1 MRFRSIRLRLIGLA
15 FVWIVL
21 FLAGSALILQYLF
34 TVNVERTA
42 QADMEAAVSWLAAN
56 IVADAAVPTLAAPL
70 ADPRYDTPL
79 GGRYWQIEALDNP
92 TVSRSRSLWDYV
104 IDTTSAGEGLYR
116 QTPPEGRPL
125 ILFSRHLEI
134 ESPTQ
139 VRKFVV
145 TVGQDYE
152 PLAATI
158 EGFSFDLA
166 RLFILLGGLI
176 LLAAWA
182 LIRFGLSPI
191 RTVQRAIENV
201 RRGQQARLT
210 GIFPTELQPLVEEV
224 NQLLAVRDETTELA
238 RKRAGE
244 LAHGLKTPLAALYGV
259 GERLRN
265 RGDEA
270 EADLVQQLSFEMSER
285 IEYQL
290 RLSALRSRTQFHAAR
305 AQLDTAIL
313 RTMAVLKK
321 TRQGELLLWETQ
333 LPENCWV
340 DIDRQDLM
348 ELVGTTL
355 ENAVQWA
362 SKHIVVRTV
371 VNPDTVQIEIMDD
384 GPGVPNN
391 RLAELGIRG
400 HRLDEARPGTG
411 LGLSIASEVVKINRG
426 TIGFSSAEI
435 GGLCVTIGLR
445 LVREGGGAA

>member
-21 FLAGSALILQYLF
+21 FLAGSALVLQYLF

-42 QADMEAAVSWLAAN
+42 LADMEAAVSWLAAN
-56 IVADAAVPTLAAPL
+56 IVVDDGSPTLAAPL

-79 GGRYWQIEALDNP
+79 GGRYWQIEALD
-92 TVSRSRSLWDYV
+92 TAAVSRSRSLWDFV
-104 IDTTSAGEGLYR
+104 IDTAASGEGLYR
-116 QTPPEGRPL
+116 QTPAEGRPL

-134 ESPTQ
+134 ETPTQ
-139 VRKFVV
+139 VRSFVV

-152 PLAATI
+152 PIARTI

-191 RTVQRAIENV
+191 RAVQRAIENV
-201 RRGQQARLT
+201 RRGQHARLT
-210 GIFPTELQPLVEEV
+210 GAFPAELQPLVEEV
-224 NQLLAVRDETTELA
+224 NQLLAMRDETTELA

-290 RLSALRSRTQFHAAR
+290 RLSALRARTESHATR

-321 TRQGELLLWETQ
+321 TRQGEVLLWQTQ
-333 LPENCWV
+333 LPDDCWV

-362 SKHIVVRTV
+362 SKRIVVRTV
-371 VNPDTVQIEIMDD
+371 LHPDTVQIDIMDD

-426 TIGFSSAEI
+426 TIGFSSSEI

-445 LVREGGGAA
+445 LVRESEGAA